1 MDNQKEVKTEIV
13 RHSYDYMFLL
23 DIFEMLRG
31 YCYFLHSDKKLS
43 TLFTDLLEY
52 LNSQIPNIEGE
63 IIDYELFATVKK

>member
-1 MDNQKEVKTEIV
+1 MDTKEVVETQII

-31 YCYFLHSDKKLS
+31 YCSFLHSDKKLS